1 MSTSKD
7 PQKELLKLYAYGTL
21 ANLWVKLGTMEA
33 IDEKDAAAL
42 LGLQNSLIKEIEE
55 TLQTQLDSESMRAFH
70 EYVQKYRVRISR

>member
-1 MSTSKD
+1 MSADKN

-21 ANLWVKLGTMEA
+21 ANLFVKLGTMEA
-33 IDEKDAAAL
+33 IDETDAASL

-55 TLQTQLDSESMRAFH
+55 TLQTQLDGESMRTFR